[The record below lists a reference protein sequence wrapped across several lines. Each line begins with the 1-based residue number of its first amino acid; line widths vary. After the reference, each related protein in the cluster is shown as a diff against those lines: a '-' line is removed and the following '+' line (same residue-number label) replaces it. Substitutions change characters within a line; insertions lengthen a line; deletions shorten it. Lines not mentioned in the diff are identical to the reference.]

1 MGVMTAPNARPHP
14 VAAAREISNIY
25 NIILWNN
32 CISFAGGG
40 DGGDDNVVAADCV
53 MISVRAQ
60 PRQNAQKLTR
70 PHAARNLVCSIFI
83 AHVPADAPSP
93 PIQSQRQHRIAKVG
107 LGGLGVN

>member
-1 MGVMTAPNARPHP
+1 MTAPNARPHP
-14 VAAAREISNIY
+14 VAVAREISNIY

-83 AHVPADAPSP
+83 AHVPADAPLPPSSP
-93 PIQSQRQHRIAKVG
+93 SDNIASPKLGWVG
-107 LGGLGVN
+107 WG